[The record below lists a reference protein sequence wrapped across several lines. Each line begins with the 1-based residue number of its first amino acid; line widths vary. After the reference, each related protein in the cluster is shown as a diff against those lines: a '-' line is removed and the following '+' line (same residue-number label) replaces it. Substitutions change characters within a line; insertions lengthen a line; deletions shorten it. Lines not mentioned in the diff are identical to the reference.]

1 MSMSGGNLKKD
12 KIIIQIIFCLGQ
24 IGVLFFWVGTP
35 NINTCIGME
44 TVLIGN
50 YLYPLCVVL
59 FEYLLWERWR
69 PNYLLAVYGALF
81 LDALLVIYIWW
92 KRYSFFIGDIL
103 FEMRY
108 ILPGYYAYLVMMA
121 VAFIITVIYI
131 KKRKF

>member
-1 MSMSGGNLKKD
+1 MSISGGTLKKD

-24 IGVLFFWVGTP
+24 IGVLFTWFGTP

-69 PNYLLAVYGALF
+69 PKLLLGVYGVLF
-81 LDALLVIYIWW
+81 LDALLAVYIWW